1 MVKDLKKKRRNLK
14 KKFKENHFIK
24 KRKEKKEKW
33 KCKSIQFGGGGSHAL
48 NKTTPKI
55 NILKINSNKSTH
67 FYTKIEDVQLL
78 HHLAQL
84 WWNNKAKSWKVIQR
98 TNKTEYQKHK
108 ISNKYSITS
117 FLCKTVWHEGLYYCI
132 KDEQEAEY
140 RMVVDRFVE
149 RCEMNKLLLNVSKN
163 KELMVD
169 YSIGRVRRGN
179 PAHLH
184 QRRRS
189 HIGQWL

>member
-1 MVKDLKKKRRNLK
+1 MVKDLKKKKEEKNRSEM
-14 KKFKENHFIK
+14 KFKENHFIK

-84 WWNNKAKSWKVIQR
+84 
-98 TNKTEYQKHK
+98 
-108 ISNKYSITS
+108 
-117 FLCKTVWHEGLYYCI
+117 
-132 KDEQEAEY
+132 
-140 RMVVDRFVE
+140 
-149 RCEMNKLLLNVSKN
+149 
-163 KELMVD
+163 
-169 YSIGRVRRGN
+169 
-179 PAHLH
+179 
-184 QRRRS
+184 
-189 HIGQWL
+189 